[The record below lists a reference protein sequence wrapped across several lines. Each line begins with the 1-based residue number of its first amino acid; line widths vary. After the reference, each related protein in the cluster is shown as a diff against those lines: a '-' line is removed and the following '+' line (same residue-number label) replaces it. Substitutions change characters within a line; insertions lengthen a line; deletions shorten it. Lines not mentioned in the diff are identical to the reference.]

1 MSACTFFGHRDCPYE
16 KYLSIFQA
24 TKTLI
29 LEKDVSCFYV
39 GTQGNFDYLVFQAL
53 CALKNEFP
61 DIQVHSVLAY
71 KPRTQN
77 LHPYTVLPEGI
88 ELVHP
93 RYAIPWRNRWMID
106 HSDYVI
112 AYVTHNF
119 GGAARFV
126 DEAKRKGKT
135 VINL

>member
-1 MSACTFFGHRDCPYE
+1 MSACTFFGHRDCTYE
-16 KYLSIFQA
+16 KYTNIYLAI
-24 TKTLI
+24 KTLL
-29 LEKDVSCFYV
+29 LEKDVRCFYV

-53 CALKNEFP
+53 CELKNEFP
-61 DIQVHSVLAY
+61 DIQVHRVLAY
-71 KPRTQN
+71 MPRTQK
-77 LHPYTVLPEGI
+77 LHPCTILPEGI

-93 RYAIPWRNRWMID
+93 RYAIPWHNQWMIER
-106 HSDYVI
+106 SDYVI
-112 AYVTHNF
+112 SYVTHNY